1 MKGSVTIN
9 ADSAYSMDFNYM
21 FPKRMDLHDLYPIY
35 IGCEKC
41 EAGHDFGPAIRDFTI
56 IHYVNSG
63 KGKFTSK
70 GKQYDV
76 GPGEAFVINPGE
88 VTYYVADTDDP
99 WEYYW
104 FSFSGSLA
112 DKFLGLESPIIKPSA
127 DVFLEPVKRAIEGA
141 LSVEF
146 AVSKLYVL
154 YGELFSDEANPEQG
168 VIKKISRYIRHNYME
183 DISVETL
190 ARTVNLDRRYL
201 TRIFK
206 EETGL
211 SIMPYILSVRCAKAK
226 SFLEMGYNV
235 RQTAAM
241 VGYSDA
247 YTFSKMFKKHTGI
260 SPSDS
265 RYKNWDW
272 NLSSSHPDYSSSM
285 TSIGDHVR
293 YRKKLEKK

>member
-1 MKGSVTIN
+1 
-9 ADSAYSMDFNYM
+9 MDFNYI

-35 IGCEKC
+35 IGCEEC
-41 EAGHDFGPAIRDFTI
+41 EPGHDFGPAIRDFTI
-56 IHYVNSG
+56 IHYVKCG

-70 GKQYDV
+70 GTEYAVSQ
-76 GPGEAFVINPGE
+76 GEAFVINPGE
-88 VTYYVADTDDP
+88 VTYYIADQNEP

-112 DKFLGLESPIIKPSA
+112 DKFQSLESPIIKPSA
-127 DVFLEPVKRAIEGA
+127 EIFLEPVARAMEGSV
-141 LSVEF
+141 SVEY

-154 YGELFSDEANPEQG
+154 YGELFSDEANPEQD

-183 DISVETL
+183 DISVESL
-190 ARTVNLDRRYL
+190 AKTVNLDRRYL

-247 YTFSKMFKKHTGI
+247 YTFSKMFKKQTGV

-265 RYKNWDW
+265 RYKSWDW
-272 NLSSSHPDYSSSM
+272 KYSSQHPDFSSSM
-285 TSIGDHVR
+285 VSIGNHVK
-293 YRKKLEKK
+293 YIKKLEKKNNSKDNKE